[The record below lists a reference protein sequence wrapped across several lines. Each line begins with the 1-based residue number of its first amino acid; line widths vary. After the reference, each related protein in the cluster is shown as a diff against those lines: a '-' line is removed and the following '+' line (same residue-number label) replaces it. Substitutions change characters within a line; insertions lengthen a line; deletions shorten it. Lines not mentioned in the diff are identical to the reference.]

1 MWNTSSFV
9 RMTAAYSIQPYFVL
23 YYIAV
28 SGRRHD
34 WAEIGRQRHGR
45 QCQRGLR
52 LLGLAAPAAVP
63 EVTMSSVRSSGEAEG
78 ALLELG
84 AGMKIYFRTVRHH
97 TNPQQ
102 LC

>member
-1 MWNTSSFV
+1 MEHFV
-9 RMTAAYSIQPYFVL
+9 SCHPDSRLHKYGRILY

>member
-1 MWNTSSFV
+1 M
-9 RMTAAYSIQPYFVL
+9 QPFCTYCTIL
-23 YYIAV
+23 LL
-28 SGRRHD
+28 GRRHD
-34 WAEIGRQRHGR
+34 AIGRKLGERHCR